1 MPAADHFS
9 KAINLHLSGL
19 LDAALQEYLEI
30 LEKNPAHAGA
40 LSNLATL
47 YLQRFHDAGDHEN
60 LKRAEGFLERCLLL
74 NPSQPA
80 LRRNFLMAYVKAG
93 LLNKALEE
101 YDQLLKLNCHS
112 SEIALLV
119 GALALDSGFPAVA
132 LEKFDA
138 AIALNTGEVNAW
150 YNRGNAL
157 RVLRRFDEAMSS
169 YRRCIRLRANHV
181 EAHINMG
188 VLLQDIKQSD
198 LAIAYYDEALQLRPE
213 SVTAAYNRALALE
226 NMRQLDRAI
235 ESYESLLAREPEY
248 PYLLGRLY
256 HARMQLCDWSRYEED
271 VVALKD
277 RVLNQQAVIVPFPFL
292 AVTDDLVA
300 QVRCASTYVNDK
312 FPVCPE
318 LLEQLEKTSGRRLRV
333 GYFSSDL
340 RTHAVGFLIAG
351 LFETHDRHQFEIFAF
366 SSGKVDE
373 TDLYYQRISSGCEH
387 FVDTSCMSDAEL
399 VALARSLCLD
409 VAVDLAGHTLDAR
422 TAVFAQRVAP
432 VQINY
437 LGYPGSMGA
446 PYIDYIIADGIV
458 IPQEYESLYA
468 ERVIRLPETFQVNDR
483 QRAIAAVQP
492 RKTYGLPDKGIVL
505 ASFNTSYKLNPVMF
519 DSWCRILKANP
530 SAVLWLLAENPI
542 QIANLQGEAASRGVD
557 TNRLIF
563 AGRMDYAEHLAR
575 YAHVDLVLDTFPFN
589 GGTSTSDALWG
600 GAPVLTCAGESFA
613 SRMSASLLRAAGL
626 PELVADG
633 LDRYESCA
641 SYLLQHLEK
650 LRGLRQRLA
659 INRLQAPL
667 FNTEAWTRHIES
679 IYLKLADRVDSNDLK
694 NAPVS

>member
-1 MPAADHFS
+1 MPTADHFS
-9 KAINLHLSGL
+9 NAINLHMSGL
-19 LDAALQEYLEI
+19 LDAALQGYLEI
-30 LEKNPAHAGA
+30 LEKNPTHAGA

-47 YLQRFHDAGDHEN
+47 YLQRFYDAGDAAN
-60 LKRAEGFLERCLLL
+60 LQRAEGFLERCLLL

-80 LRRNFLMAYVKAG
+80 LCRNFLIAYVNAG
-93 LLNKALEE
+93 LLNKALEA
-101 YDQLLKLNCHS
+101 YDQLLALNGHS
-112 SEIALLV
+112 SELALLV
-119 GALALDSGFPAVA
+119 GALALDSGFPAAA

-157 RVLRRFDEAMSS
+157 RVLRRFEEAMSS
-169 YRRCIRLRANHV
+169 YRRCIRLRPDHV

-188 VLLQDIKQSD
+188 VLLQDIKQFD
-198 LAIAYYDEALQLRPE
+198 LAIAYYDQALLLKPE

-226 NMRQLDRAI
+226 NTRHLDRAI
-235 ESYESLLAREPEY
+235 ESYGSLLAREPEY

-256 HARMQLCDWSRYEED
+256 HARMQLCDWSGYEED

-277 RVLNQQAVIVPFPFL
+277 QVLNQQAVIVPFSFL

-300 QVRCASTYVNDK
+300 QARCAGTYVNDK
-312 FPVCPE
+312 FPISPE
-318 LLEQLEKTSGRRLRV
+318 PQQKKANTSGHRLRV

-340 RTHAVGFLIAG
+340 RTHAVGFLTAG
-351 LFETHDRHQFEIFAF
+351 LFESHDRRQFEIFAF
-366 SSGKVDE
+366 SSGKADE
-373 TDLYYQRISSGCEH
+373 NDLYCQRISSGCEH
-387 FVDTSCMSDAEL
+387 FFDASCMSDAEL

-458 IPQEYESLYA
+458 IPQEYESLYT
-468 ERVIRLPETFQVNDR
+468 ERVIRLPEMFQVNDS

-492 RKTYGLPDKGIVL
+492 RTTYGLPDKGIVL

-519 DSWCRILKANP
+519 DSWCRILKACP
-530 SAVLWLLAENPI
+530 GAVLWLLAENPI
-542 QIANLQGEAASRGVD
+542 QIANLQNEAASRGVEA
-557 TNRLIF
+557 NRLIF
-563 AGRMDYAEHLAR
+563 AGRMSYAEHLAR

-589 GGTSTSDALWG
+589 GGASTSDALWG
-600 GAPVLTCAGESFA
+600 GAPVLTCMGESFA
-613 SRMSASLLRAAGL
+613 SRMSASLLRAVGL
-626 PELVADG
+626 PELVVDS

-641 SYLLQHLEK
+641 SYLLQHVEE

-659 INRLQAPL
+659 TNRLQGPL

-679 IYLKLADRVDSNDLK
+679 IYLKLANRVDSNDLK
-694 NAPVS
+694 NASVS